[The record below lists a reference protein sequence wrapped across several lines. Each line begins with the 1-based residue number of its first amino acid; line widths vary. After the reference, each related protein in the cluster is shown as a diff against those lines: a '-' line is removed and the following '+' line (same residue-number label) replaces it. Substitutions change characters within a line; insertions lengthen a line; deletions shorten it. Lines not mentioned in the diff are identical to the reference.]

1 VPDPTTRIDTAD
13 VLAVDAAVM
22 RSTDSAGFGVTTA
35 GFVAKPFARLLAEKL
50 ALARSLFGED
60 LDLTSGSAIRK
71 LLEISALED
80 ARTWAA
86 LSTMYDNGFVATAT
100 GDALSRLGDELGLPR
115 PFLEARGSVALT
127 LTGSLPATLPA
138 PDIPSATL
146 PALEIPRGA
155 RMLTPG
161 GHHVATEE
169 TVLLSADVPKRDVAV
184 VAFYPGPGHNLDPAN
199 PQQKIDRWNEDHIGL
214 QFFKTQRDAA
224 KAAGT
229 PFDVQIS
236 QTAKLTGGELLW
248 PDTRYRQLLLRAPR
262 SLWTADA
269 IQIAASLVPGVR
281 QVLVRDA
288 WGGLDINK
296 SIFGNFN
303 FIERLFSSDRDI
315 GTPYYLTV
323 LVAPTLSAIWDGPG
337 NLHEAVESA
346 IEDLRPISI
355 FPAVQEGTV
364 IGVGFKATVVV
375 RRTPLPGGTPAAV
388 NQSQAAKQLKAR
400 MMQRVKQYVDNLSF
414 GEPVRAAEV
423 TWALMGEPAVA
434 DVHDLMLLRYPSHFE
449 GLTFSGATPSTGPVS
464 LACGVNLLLGTNE
477 IGAFVDDDSG
487 ITLV

>member
-1 VPDPTTRIDTAD
+1 VPDPSTRIDTAD
-13 VLAVDAAVM
+13 VLSIDAAVM
-22 RSTDSAGFGVTTA
+22 HSSGAEDFGVTTA
-35 GFVAKPFARLLAEKL
+35 GFTAKPFARLLAEKL

-60 LDLTSGSAIRK
+60 LDLTSGSAVRK
-71 LLEISALED
+71 LLEVSALED

-86 LSTMYDNGFVATAT
+86 LSTMYDNGFIATAT

-115 PFLEARGSVALT
+115 PLLEARGTVTLT
-127 LTGSLPATLPA
+127 LTGSLP
-138 PDIPSATL
+138 SSL

-155 RMLTPG
+155 RMLTDG
-161 GHHVATEE
+161 GHHTATDE
-169 TVLLSADVPKRDVAV
+169 TVLLSASSPKRDVAV
-184 VAFYPGPGHNLDPAN
+184 VAFYPGPEHNLDPAN
-199 PQQKIDRWNEDHIGL
+199 PQQKIKHWNEAYAGL
-214 QFFKTQRDAA
+214 SLFITQRDAA

-229 PFDVQIS
+229 PFDVKIEH
-236 QTAKLTGGELLW
+236 TAKLTGGEQYW

-269 IQIAASLVPGVR
+269 IQLAASLVPGVR
-281 QVLVRDA
+281 QVVVRDA

-296 SIFGNFN
+296 SLFGNFN

-323 LVAPTLSAIWDGPG
+323 LVAPTPSAIWDGPG

-355 FPAVQEGTV
+355 FPSIQEGTI
-364 IGVGFKATVVV
+364 IGVGLSATIVV
-375 RRTPLPGGTPAAV
+375 RRTPLPSGTPATV
-388 NQSQAAKQLKAR
+388 NQSQAAHELKKR
-400 MMQRVKQYVDNLSF
+400 LLQRVQQYVDSLSF

-434 DVHDLMLLRYPSHFE
+434 DVANLHLLRYPSPFE
-449 GLTFSGATPSTGPVS
+449 GLTWSGAAPPPGVFPYV
-464 LACGVNLLLGTNE
+464 CGANVNLRASE
-477 IGAFVDDDSG
+477 IAAFVDDPSG
-487 ITLV
+487 LTIA